1 MDARFVQLHTA
12 KVRSSIGF
20 PVEPRLSLFPHYC
33 LLCEVRF
40 EGVRDLC
47 EHCHVALPWNDSACP
62 RCGQPLTSAGCISCR
77 RLPVSCLQTVAPLR
91 YEEAIATWVQA
102 LKFHSG
108 FREGQ
113 VLGEL
118 LATAVEG
125 TLGNRGRPDCI
136 VPMPLATRR
145 LLRRGHNQ
153 AAFIARIIS
162 KRVHIPV
169 RHRLLTRTRA
179 TLKQAD
185 LPRSARRA
193 NVVRAFA
200 ASDVTGLHIALVDDV
215 LTTGATMQSATRV
228 LLANGAA
235 AVEWWVAA
243 RTP

>member
-1 MDARFVQLHTA
+1 MRRT
-12 KVRSSIGF
+12 IGF
-20 PVEPRLSLFPHYC
+20 PLEPPMSLFPNYC

-40 EGVRDLC
+40 DGVRDLC
-47 EHCHVALPWNDSACP
+47 DHCHAALPWNDNACP
-62 RCGQPLTSAGCISCR
+62 RCGQPLPGAGCASCR
-77 RLPVSCLQTVAPLR
+77 RLPVSCENTVAPLR
-91 YEEAIATWVQA
+91 YEDAIATWIQA
-102 LKFHSG
+102 LKFRHG

-118 LATAVEG
+118 LASAVEDA
-125 TLGNRGRPDCI
+125 LANRRRPHCI

-145 LLRRGHNQ
+145 LLWRGHNQ
-153 AAFIARIIS
+153 AAFIANIIG
-162 KRVHIPV
+162 KHVRIPV
-169 RHRLLTRTRA
+169 KHRLLARTRA

-200 ASDVTGLHIALVDDV
+200 ARDVTGLHIALVDDV

-228 LLANGAA
+228 LLANGAD

>member
-1 MDARFVQLHTA
+1 M
-12 KVRSSIGF
+12 
-20 PVEPRLSLFPHYC
+20 SLFPHYC

-40 EGVRDLC
+40 DGARDLC
-47 EHCHVALPWNDSACP
+47 DYCHAALPWNDNACP
-62 RCGQPLTSAGCISCR
+62 RCGQPLTGAGCISCR
-77 RLPVSCLQTVAPLR
+77 RLSVSCEQTVAPLR
-91 YEEAIATWVQA
+91 YEDAIATWVQA
-102 LKFHSG
+102 LKFHNG

-125 TLGNRGRPDCI
+125 TLGNRGLPDCI

-145 LLRRGHNQ
+145 LLWRGHNQ

-169 RHRLLTRTRA
+169 RHRLLARTRA

-185 LPRSARRA
+185 LPRAARRA
-193 NVVRAFA
+193 NVVRAFGA
-200 ASDVTGLHIALVDDV
+200 RNVTGLHIALVDDV

>member
-1 MDARFVQLHTA
+1 M
-12 KVRSSIGF
+12 
-20 PVEPRLSLFPHYC
+20 SLFPHYC

-40 EGVRDLC
+40 DGARDLC
-47 EHCHVALPWNDSACP
+47 DYCHAALPWNDNACP
-62 RCGQPLTSAGCISCR
+62 RCGQPLTSAGCFSCR
-77 RLPVSCLQTVAPLR
+77 RLPVSCEQTVAPLR
-91 YEEAIATWVQA
+91 YEDAIATWVQA
-102 LKFHSG
+102 LKFHNG

-125 TLGNRGRPDCI
+125 TLGNRGLPDCI

-145 LLRRGHNQ
+145 LLWRGHNQ
-153 AAFIARIIS
+153 AAFIARIIA

-169 RHRLLTRTRA
+169 RHRLLARTRA

-185 LPRSARRA
+185 LPRAARRA
-193 NVVRAFA
+193 NVVRAFGA
-200 ASDVTGLHIALVDDV
+200 RNVTGLHIALVDDV

>member
-1 MDARFVQLHTA
+1 M
-12 KVRSSIGF
+12 
-20 PVEPRLSLFPHYC
+20 SLFPNYC

-40 EGVRDLC
+40 DGVRDLC
-47 EHCHVALPWNDSACP
+47 DHCHAALPWNDNACP
-62 RCGQPLTSAGCISCR
+62 RCGQPLLGAGCTSCR
-77 RLPVSCLQTVAPLR
+77 RLPVSCEHTVAPLR
-91 YEEAIATWVQA
+91 YEDAIATWVQA
-102 LKFHSG
+102 LKFRNG

-118 LATAVEG
+118 LAIAVENS
-125 TLGNRGRPDCI
+125 LVNRRRPDCI
-136 VPMPLATRR
+136 IPMPLATRR
-145 LLRRGHNQ
+145 LLWRGHNQ
-153 AAFIARIIS
+153 AAFIANNIS
-162 KRVHIPV
+162 KRVRIPV
-169 RHRLLTRTRA
+169 KHRLLARTRA

-200 ASDVTGLHIALVDDV
+200 ARDVTGLYIALVDDV

-228 LLANGAA
+228 LLANGAD

>member
-1 MDARFVQLHTA
+1 M
-12 KVRSSIGF
+12 
-20 PVEPRLSLFPHYC
+20 SLFPHYC

-40 EGVRDLC
+40 DGAQDLC
-47 EHCHVALPWNDSACP
+47 DHCHDALPWNDNACP
-62 RCGQPLTSAGCISCR
+62 RCGQPLTGAGCISCR
-77 RLPVSCLQTVAPLR
+77 RLPVSCKQTVAPLR
-91 YEEAIATWVQA
+91 YEDAVATWVQA
-102 LKFHSG
+102 LKFQSG

-125 TLGNRGRPDCI
+125 ALVNRGRPDCI

-145 LLRRGHNQ
+145 LLWRGHNQ
-153 AAFIARIIS
+153 AAFIARIIG
-162 KRVHIPV
+162 KRVRLPV
-169 RHRLLTRTRA
+169 RHRLLARTRS

-185 LPRSARRA
+185 LPRAARRA
-193 NVVRAFA
+193 NVVRAFGA
-200 ASDVTGLHIALVDDV
+200 RDVTGLHIALVDDV